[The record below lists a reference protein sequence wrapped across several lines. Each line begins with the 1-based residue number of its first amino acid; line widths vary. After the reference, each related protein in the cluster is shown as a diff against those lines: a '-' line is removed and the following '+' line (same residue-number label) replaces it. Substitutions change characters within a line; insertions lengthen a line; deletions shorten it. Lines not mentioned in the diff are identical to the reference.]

1 MNEEFTLK
9 SNNKKIVEIIK
20 LLLIIGL
27 LVLEVIICAQ
37 YASYYIA
44 NGGIAKLVSVIVCCV
59 SLAVFVTIDFYA
71 VSNFAADMV
80 FFGINSALLLALCIL
95 TGNSYL
101 SALYCIV
108 LTQFYI
114 SVDSLKLNGILFG
127 VSCGLYTVSFITGG
141 IVGMEE
147 GASAY
152 QTTVR
157 IVGDCIVGVS
167 ILALHLVIT
176 NFILTFYSKN
186 KQLRF
191 ALNEADESKARLKE
205 VYERL
210 SRTAV
215 YEERNRIA
223 KDIHD
228 NAGHS
233 MTTVIMQTEAAKL
246 LIDENPAEAK
256 NRIISANIQA
266 KNALEQMRESVHL
279 LAGRQRASSLKE
291 SIEEVIAQTIDGT
304 ELKVRCDIEDVPV
317 GEEMCR
323 FVLNTVKESL
333 ANGIRHGKATAFYI
347 EMKKSFSDL
356 DLLISDNGRGID
368 GQIIEGFGLKGI
380 REKAETL
387 GGRCRFSGEAGEGF
401 EIELSLPLDKK
412 DKGGAV

>member
-167 ILALHLVIT
+167 ILALHFVIT

-233 MTTVIMQTEAAKL
+233 MTTVIMQIEAAKL